1 MTTGMA
7 NPKLLQTARRL
18 RLVALVLPSDLHAR
32 TAAATARALLDLLP
46 IEVEESNW
54 TAQAD

>member
-1 MTTGMA
+1 MA